1 MGRSCESVSD
11 HRETWCRR
19 SGSRPRL
26 PLKPQASGKAPTQSR
41 QPVAPAAAVERRVV
55 LAAEHAHAVA
65 ERLFPKVLRGQACQ
79 FRSEE
84 HTSELQSLMRTS
96 YAVFCLKKKKTICLL
111 KFRPII

>member
-26 PLKPQASGKAPTQSR
+26 PLKPQASGKAPTPSR

-65 ERLFPKVLRGQACQ
+65 ERLFPTVLRGQACPLGADLRHLPGVLA
-79 FRSEE
+79 FEE
-84 HTSELQSLMRTS
+84 
-96 YAVFCLKKKKTICLL
+96 C
-111 KFRPII
+111 RPHGNWSSMLAAQTL